1 MENRNA
7 YIGQNVEIL
16 FRNTICDNPSIIGKI
31 QEKFGI
37 DGRFVTA
44 INNGIQCEK
53 ADVKMNFACGRNVD
67 VNVKAYRGSGFNQLT
82 RTSVHKFCTR
92 FNIDSEMESDLC
104 AIVVNKAKNPD
115 VNLFSEDDI
124 SRWHGTFISLAKDL
138 LHWGFSY
145 KTARELLAL
154 YNRET
159 SQMSIY
165 PMKDVLDLLCSHIEI
180 VYTKGGFNL
189 CKCVSFQRK
198 GGNGSLSRTIAKTDI
213 KHPGNDIQLKLKID
227 KFTEMA
233 KPTLLAEYTI

>member
-16 FRNTICDNPSIIGKI
+16 FRNTICDNPSVIRKI

-53 ADVKMNFACGRNVD
+53 ADVKINFACGRNVD

-82 RTSVHKFCTR
+82 RTSVHKFCTI
-92 FNIDSEMESDLC
+92 FNINPEMERDLVTV
-104 AIVVNKAKNPD
+104 IVNKAKNPD
-115 VNLFSEDDI
+115 ANLFSENDI
-124 SRWHGTFISLAKDL
+124 LRWHGTFVSLAKDL
-138 LHWGFSY
+138 LHWGFSH
-145 KTARELLAL
+145 KMSRELLVL
-154 YNRET
+154 YNRDT
-159 SQMSIY
+159 SKMSIY
-165 PMKDVLDLLCSHIEI
+165 PMKNVLDLLCSRVEI
-180 VYTKGGFNL
+180 VYTKGGFNI
-189 CKCVSFQRK
+189 CECVSFQRK

-213 KHPGNDIQLKLKID
+213 KHPGNDIQLKLKVD

-233 KPTLLAEYTI
+233 KLILLAEYVI